1 LRILGTITNNDSGG
15 LTSMNL
21 NLRQAI
27 LQKIQDKSNTEL
39 TEIIT
44 GSIGGEEQVLPGLGV
59 LFEIIWEHSEKS
71 TQQQL
76 VKTLE
81 NQVTSK

>member
-1 LRILGTITNNDSGG
+1 
-15 LTSMNL
+15 MNL

-27 LQKIQDKSNTEL
+27 VKKIKDKSNTEL

-44 GSIGGEEQVLPGLGV
+44 GSIGGDEQVLPGLGV

-71 TQQQL
+71 TQQLL
-76 VKTLE
+76 VETLE
-81 NQVTSK
+81 NQVTSQ

>member
-1 LRILGTITNNDSGG
+1 
-15 LTSMNL
+15 MNL

-27 LQKIQDKSNTEL
+27 LKKIHDKSDTEL

-44 GSIGGEEQVLPGLGV
+44 GSIGGDEQVLPGLGV

-76 VKTLE
+76 VETLK